1 MDASQYV
8 WSKAYGKCGTGH
20 FKRYFGE
27 NSTNRREKTRDFL
40 VDWCKCYVYCFTN
53 ESTDKWKKK
62 FMEDRLNRFLED
74 NKDMFETTTG
84 IELNEKNLKDFK
96 AIYREMFMAYV
107 EEYLKELKKAKT
119 DEAKEKILKDGVKK
133 TTKKSKKK

>member
-1 MDASQYV
+1 MRD
-8 WSKAYGKCGTGH
+8 GK
-20 FKRYFGE
+20 GE
-27 NSTNRREKTRDFL
+27 IDMKQSEKEKTREFL
-40 VDWCKCYVYCFTN
+40 VPWTDCYVFCF
-53 ESTDKWKKK
+53 SQDSSDKWKKK

-74 NKDMFETTTG
+74 NKDMFETATG

-96 AIYREMFMAYV
+96 AIYREMFMTYV